1 MRSNT
6 KGWAGAAVSSSS
18 STTSSVSIL
27 PGVEHIDLDE
37 DKPL

>member
-18 STTSSVSIL
+18 STSSVSIL
-27 PGVEHIDLDE
+27 TGVEHIDLDE
-37 DKPL
+37 DEPL